1 MCLRLLLID
10 DESFVTREITA
21 ALDGQG
27 FVIREEQDAGRA
39 LETIRG
45 FRPDVVLLD
54 FLMPKLHGGDVAWQ
68 IASDPALK
76 GVRIILF
83 SEIPAVELRPKMPP
97 LQIVILEKPLD
108 IKRLIGLLRE

>member
-76 GVRIILF
+76 GG
-83 SEIPAVELRPKMPP
+83 AHHP
-97 LQIVILEKPLD
+97 LQRNSRRGAASQDASTPNCD
-108 IKRLIGLLRE
+108 S